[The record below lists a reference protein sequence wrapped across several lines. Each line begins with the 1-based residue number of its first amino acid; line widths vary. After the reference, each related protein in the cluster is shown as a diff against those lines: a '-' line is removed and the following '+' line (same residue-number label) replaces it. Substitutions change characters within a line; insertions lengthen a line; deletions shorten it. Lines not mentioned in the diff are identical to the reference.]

1 MTRKD
6 DNSESEETIT
16 PYLWD
21 SSGEPDPEVQRL
33 EALLGE
39 FRYDPSTRA
48 IPEIEIP
55 TAPVRRIRWF
65 PAFAAIGSIAALAV
79 VLVAIFLRARHTA
92 PAPGPGWD
100 VSDVRGTLRL
110 GNSTLSAGQP
120 AARLGVGQVLETGV
134 QSQARLTAQQTGQID
149 VDPGTRLRLV
159 AAGNDSRRIAL
170 DHGVIHAFIWSPP
183 GEFVVDTRSG
193 TTVDLGC
200 AYTLQVDDSGAG
212 LVKTSLGWVGFE
224 LKGRESFIPA
234 GAAASIEPNFG
245 PGTPYFEDA
254 PAKFRSALAN
264 FDFKDKTPQ
273 QRSSD
278 LEVVLNE
285 ARKRDALTLWHLLN
299 RTDGAQR
306 VLVYAKLAQ
315 LVPPPAGVTEQ
326 GILRLDSSMMDKWW
340 NELGFD
346 DIAVWRRWERSWNG
360 VQGNTK

>member
-6 DNSESEETIT
+6 DNSESEERVA

-33 EALLGE
+33 EGLLGE
-39 FRYDPSTRA
+39 FRYDPSARA
-48 IPEIEIP
+48 IPQIGILGVP
-55 TAPVRRIRWF
+55 RRRLRWL
-65 PAFAAIGSIAALAV
+65 PAFASVAGIAAIAAML
-79 VLVAIFLRARHTA
+79 LVISVRSRHTA
-92 PAPGPGWD
+92 PASGLGWE
-100 VSDVRGTLRL
+100 VSDVRGTLSL

-120 AARLGVGQVLETGV
+120 AGRLGVGQVLETGP

-149 VDPGTRLRLV
+149 VDSGTRLRLV
-159 AAGNDSRRIAL
+159 GAGNDTRRIAL

-183 GEFVVDTRSG
+183 GQFVVDTRSG

-200 AYTLQVDDSGAG
+200 AYTLQIDDSGAG
-212 LVKTSLGWVGFE
+212 VLRTSLGWVGFE

-234 GAAASIEPNFG
+234 GAAAAIEPNVG

-254 PAKFRSALAN
+254 PAKFRSALEN
-264 FDFKDKTPQ
+264 FDFKDSTPQ

-278 LEVVLNE
+278 LEIVLNE
-285 ARKRDALTLWHLLN
+285 ARKRDALTLWHLLA
-299 RTDGAQR
+299 RTEASQR
-306 VLVYAKLAQ
+306 VLVYTRLAQ
-315 LVPPPAGVTEQ
+315 LVPPPTGVTEE

-360 VQGNTK
+360 VDSSAK